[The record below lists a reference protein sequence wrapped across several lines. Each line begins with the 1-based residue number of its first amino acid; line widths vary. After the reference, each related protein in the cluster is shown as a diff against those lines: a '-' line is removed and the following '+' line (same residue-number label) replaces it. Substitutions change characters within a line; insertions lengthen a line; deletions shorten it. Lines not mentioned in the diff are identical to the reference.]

1 MGWNPRPSACEAD
14 VYAGVISARLM
25 NHPVVVGVC
34 PVYLHLVH
42 LEGGGP
48 YFYFFFFTKFIQ
60 QFSTMSSLLK
70 TILSKYYERFI

>member
-14 VYAGVISARLM
+14 VYAGVISASLK

-48 YFYFFFFTKFIQ
+48 YLFIFFTKFIQ
-60 QFSTMSSLLK
+60 QFSTTSSLLK